1 MKSMKLSTKI
11 AALTTLAIIISS
23 VTVCII
29 AIWINTSEITEFINE
44 TLKTTQSGVNN
55 TFEDWTSS
63 LEHSALALSKNE
75 DLALALENND
85 IDAVS
90 EIVDTEEEVLEADFL
105 FVTDSTGRILN
116 GDKAGT
122 DISYSV
128 TISKA
133 LNGFAGSSFEAT
145 IASSYGILYA
155 SPVEIYGNIVGV
167 IVAGYDLTS
176 SDFVEHIADSYGV
189 DCTVFESTTR
199 VSTTLGSQYIG
210 KTLDNQKIVDSVF
223 VNGEEYFGDNVIDGV
238 SYLSVYLPLKD
249 ENDNISGMV
258 FVAKSREIIK
268 KTTRQMANIIL
279 PIVIVLIVA
288 LTLIAVVFVR
298 TLLKPLHGVRDTLND
313 ISSGDADLTKRI
325 EFKSSDEI
333 GQVVTG
339 FNKFA
344 EKLQQIVKEMKA
356 SKDELDVAG
365 DDLQSST
372 EDTTSAIEQILANI
386 SSITA
391 GIQKQTDSVDQTA
404 GAVDEISSNINSLN
418 RMIENQSSG
427 VTQASAAVE
436 EMIGNISSVTQSME
450 KMTKSFDNLENNAQ
464 NGFEKIKDVNDRVQ
478 EIQTQSALLQE
489 ANSAISSIASQT
501 NLLAMNAAIE
511 AAHAGEAGKGF
522 AVVADEIRKL
532 SETSSAQS
540 KTIGTQLSNIQKS
553 IENVVGASQESSA
566 AFEVVDNELKDTSQ
580 VVLQI
585 HAAMEEQNEGSRQIT
600 DALKMMNDSTVE
612 VRNASEEMKEGNAMI
627 LEEVKQLQDAT
638 LQMKTNMEEMRTGAT
653 KINETGAALSDISGK
668 VRGSIERIGAQ
679 VDLFKV

>member
-1 MKSMKLSTKI
+1 MKSIKLSTKI

-23 VTVCII
+23 VAVCVI

-44 TLKTTQSGVNN
+44 TLRTTQSGVNN

-75 DLALALENND
+75 DLTLALENND

-90 EIVDTEEEVLEADFL
+90 DIVDTEEEVLEADFL
-105 FVTDSTGRILN
+105 FVTDSAGKILN
-116 GDKAGT
+116 GDKEGT

-128 TISKA
+128 IISKA
-133 LNGFAGSSFEAT
+133 LAGAAGSSFEAT
-145 IASSYGILYA
+145 IASGYGILYA
-155 SPVEIYGNIVGV
+155 SPVESSGNIVGV
-167 IVAGYDLTS
+167 VVAGYDLTS

-210 KTLDNQKIVDSVF
+210 KTLDNQKIIDAVF

-249 ENDNISGMV
+249 ENENISGMV

-279 PIVIVLIVA
+279 PIVIVLIAA
-288 LTLIAVVFVR
+288 LTVIAVLFVR
-298 TLLKPLHGVRDTLND
+298 TLLKPLNGVRDTLND

-339 FNKFA
+339 FNSFA
-344 EKLQQIVKEMKA
+344 EKLQQIVKEMKT

-372 EDTTSAIEQILANI
+372 EDTASAIEQILANI
-386 SSITA
+386 NSITT

-404 GAVDEISSNINSLN
+404 GAVDEISSNIDSLN

-436 EMIGNISSVTQSME
+436 EMIGNISSVNQSME

-478 EIQTQSALLQE
+478 EIETQSALLQE

-540 KTIGTQLSNIQKS
+540 KTIGNQLSNIQKS

-566 AFEVVDNELKDTSQ
+566 AFEIVARELKDTSQ

-585 HAAMEEQNEGSRQIT
+585 RAAMEEQNEGSKQIT

-627 LEEVKQLQDAT
+627 LDEVKQLQDAT

-653 KINETGAALSDISGK
+653 KINETGSALSDISGK